1 MKITLSGRTY
11 TVKHTRTFTR
21 PDGTRLAEFG
31 GADDQGRV
39 WTGHLCIKLEPGM
52 TIAQARR
59 EAARRMEAS
68 DRRVTKLLGF

>member
-1 MKITLSGRTY
+1 MKVTLSNQTY

-21 PDGTRLAEFG
+21 LDGTRLAEFG
-31 GADDQGRV
+31 TPSGY
-39 WTGHLCIKLEPGM
+39 LCIKLAPGM

>member
-1 MKITLSGRTY
+1 MKITLSGQTY

-21 PDGTRLAEFG
+21 KDGIRLAEFG
-31 GADDQGRV
+31 GADSEGRV

-59 EAARRMEAS
+59 EAARRMVAS
-68 DRRVTKLLGF
+68 DRRVTRLLGF